1 MSGRPR
7 QIRPDCLLQHFWF
20 KAPAEEREF
29 PKAALADTAHL
40 KAYRNSANVTRDT
53 EFRHIDPRETTADEW
68 FNTTYKSYQ
77 GGTQQPSVCNR
88 KKRVSETR
96 SEATKRNN
104 LLKNLVFREGNFE
117 AQGEESGLHFVCKN
131 SVAMINGW
139 RLNSTDVKKAKSR
152 NDVITTASNESGD
165 VFWING
171 VCRREKGEDV
181 THEQH
186 DKTIKCM
193 EDVWDY
199 MLVISRL
206 RVEVDEQVYQ
216 VKYWVLESFEA
227 DAKLWRSMKFKDLSK
242 GPLPEELK
250 GFRTALK
257 EGYIGDHAEVR
268 PPVGTDLSKRV
279 YWIALADLETPEQR
293 TARKRKRDEEKER
306 ENAGGKNSKRKG
318 PRLGVKKLGV
328 KRTNESQP
336 AMKNGVK
343 KPHRFRP
350 GTVALREIRRL
361 QKCGHTLVPPH
372 RFARLVREIG
382 QEFKSELN
390 WALGGLAATQE
401 AGEQYLTGL
410 MEDTQLC
417 AIHAKRVTIYP
428 KDMQLA
434 RRIRGERA

>member
-7 QIRPDCLLQHFWF
+7 QPRPASLVQHFWF
-20 KAPAEEREF
+20 KAPPPPEV
-29 PKAALADTAHL
+29 PDSAAAFADGAHL
-40 KAYRNSANVTRDT
+40 NAYSDSASATRDT
-53 EFRHIDPRETTADEW
+53 EFLCIDPSETSAY
-68 FNTTYKSYQ
+68 NTYNTYHEYHGLGSR
-77 GGTQQPSVCNR
+77 PVCNR
-88 KKRVSETR
+88 QARGYAKK
-96 SEATKRNN
+96 NN
-104 LLKNLVFREGNFE
+104 EFLDFKARGQKGGAHV
-117 AQGEESGLHFVCKN
+117 VCKN

-139 RLNSTDVKKAKSR
+139 RLDSTNVREARSR
-152 NDVITTASNESGD
+152 MDVITSDESGD

-171 VCRREKGEDV
+171 VCGREQGED
-181 THEQH
+181 TPEQH
-186 DKTIKCM
+186 EITIKCM

-206 RVEVDEQVYQ
+206 SVDKKVRQVE
-216 VKYWVLESFEA
+216 YWVLESFEE
-227 DAKLWRSMKFKDLSK
+227 DPNEWIKSIKFKDLSE
-242 GPLPEELK
+242 GPLPDELQ
-250 GFRTALK
+250 GFHTALTQ
-257 EGYIGDHAEVR
+257 GYIGKYGNA
-268 PPVGTDLSKRV
+268 PVGTDLSKKV
-279 YWIALADLETPEQR
+279 YWIAVADLETRAER
-293 TARKRKRDEEKER
+293 TERERKRDEEKER
-306 ENAGGKNSKRKG
+306 APAGGKKSKRNG
-318 PRLGVKKLGV
+318 PKNCVKKLGV

-350 GTVALREIRRL
+350 GTVALREIRRW
-361 QKCGHTLVPPH
+361 QKCGHTLVPPL

-390 WALGGLAATQE
+390 WASGGLAATQE

>member
-181 THEQH
+181 TPEQH

-206 RVEVDEQVYQ
+206 SVDKKVRQVE
-216 VKYWVLESFEA
+216 YWVLESFEE
-227 DAKLWRSMKFKDLSK
+227 DPNEWIKSIKFKDLSE
-242 GPLPEELK
+242 GPLPDELQ
-250 GFRTALK
+250 GFHTALTQ
-257 EGYIGDHAEVR
+257 GYIGKYGNA
-268 PPVGTDLSKRV
+268 PVGTDLSKRV

-390 WALGGLAATQE
+390 WASGGLAATQE

>member
-181 THEQH
+181 TPEQH

-206 RVEVDEQVYQ
+206 SVDKKVRQVE
-216 VKYWVLESFEA
+216 YWVLESFEE
-227 DAKLWRSMKFKDLSK
+227 DPNEWIKSIKFKDLSE
-242 GPLPEELK
+242 GPLPDELQ
-250 GFRTALK
+250 GFHTALTQ
-257 EGYIGDHAEVR
+257 GYIGKYGNA
-268 PPVGTDLSKRV
+268 PVGTDLSKKV
-279 YWIALADLETPEQR
+279 YWIAVADLETRAER
-293 TARKRKRDEEKER
+293 ERKRDEEKER

-350 GTVALREIRRL
+350 GTVALREIRRW
-361 QKCGHTLVPPH
+361 QKCGHTLVPPL

-390 WALGGLAATQE
+390 WASGGLAATQE